1 MSEISLFR
9 LRKALESLKK
19 GYTDNPSELERDGLI
34 QRFEYTLEL
43 CWKSSKKILYAN
55 GIEVDT
61 PKNVIRELGQ
71 IGWIPNPED
80 WIDYI
85 DKRNE
90 TSHMYNEEVAIKIF
104 SVIKR
109 FISDVDSLLE
119 ILELK
124 KKEK

>member
-1 MSEISLFR
+1 MSEISLIR

-19 GYTDNPSELERDGLI
+19 GYKDQPSELERDGLI

-71 IGWIPNPED
+71 LGWINNPED
-80 WIDYI
+80 WIDYL

-104 SVIKR
+104 NVIKG
-109 FISDVDSLLE
+109 FIKDVDLL
-119 ILELK
+119 ILNLDK
-124 KKEK
+124 KTK

>member
-1 MSEISLFR
+1 MSEISLSP

-19 GYTDNPSELERDGLI
+19 GYTDNPSELERDGVI
-34 QRFEYTLEL
+34 QRFKYTLEL

-61 PKNVIRELGQ
+61 PKNVVGELGQ
-71 IGWIPNPED
+71 LGWIPNPED

-104 SVIKR
+104 GIIR
-109 FISDVDSLLE
+109 GFISDVEALL
-119 ILELK
+119 ITLEK
-124 KKEK
+124 KIK

>member
-1 MSEISLFR
+1 
-9 LRKALESLKK
+9 
-19 GYTDNPSELERDGLI
+19 
-34 QRFEYTLEL
+34 
-43 CWKSSKKILYAN
+43 
-55 GIEVDT
+55 V
-61 PKNVIRELGQ
+61 VRELGQ
-71 IGWIPNPED
+71 LGWIPNPED